1 MSKERLYNDTV
12 VDLDRLPTDQ
22 LLHLYEEM
30 ETQAD
35 KLHVQMEKIMDIA
48 MARQRAA
55 SPESSNDR
63 DS

>member
-1 MSKERLYNDTV
+1 MSKERLHNDTV

-48 MARQRAA
+48 LARQYAM
-55 SPESSNDR
+55 SPECDGCNG
-63 DS
+63 

>member
-1 MSKERLYNDTV
+1 MSKERLHNDTV

-63 DS
+63 

>member
-1 MSKERLYNDTV
+1 MSKERLHNDTV

-48 MARQRAA
+48 MARQRAL
-55 SPESSNDR
+55 SPESGESI
-63 DS
+63 

>member
-1 MSKERLYNDTV
+1 MKERLHNDTV

-48 MARQRAA
+48 IARQREA
-55 SPESSNDR
+55 SPECGDVPTE
-63 DS
+63 